1 MCKEQWKQT
10 MMNSLVWIIFIRYR
24 LISELIVHGSL
35 GKSCKKW
42 HQDIES
48 LKKSDTFG
56 KLDVESQAEIR
67 KRNSFVLSLPVLC
80 DVLLKCEYEKIS
92 KDERVSLLPPSSVQ
106 SFIDD
111 IVTLDTT
118 WKRYIIDN
126 DNQMIPSDDMQ
137 KLREM
142 FESIGKGM
150 AGRFSDLGEA
160 YVKTIERFRSQCKLL
175 FSLQNVLTISMQSN
189 SLT

>member
-1 MCKEQWKQT
+1 METNDDEFTRMDNFHTLQT
-10 MMNSLVWIIFIRYR
+10 HLRIDCARF
-24 LISELIVHGSL
+24 L
-35 GKSCKKW
+35 GKILQKW

-80 DVLLKCEYEKIS
+80 DVLLKCQYEKIS

-175 FSLQNVLTISMQSN
+175 FSLQNVHTISKSISMQSN
-189 SLT
+189 ILT